1 MATGFGVVALTVL
14 KKDAIRPALNG
25 LMPDVHSGAEVN
37 IPLFIDKT
45 ILPHELVAL
54 LGAHTTAKQ
63 FFVSWRMPLRFANAY

>member
-1 MATGFGVVALTVL
+1 
-14 KKDAIRPALNG
+14 
-25 LMPDVHSGAEVN
+25 MPDVHASATIN

-63 FFVSWRMPLRFANAY
+63 FFVSQRGLKELRKRSLLV